1 MAKRKAK
8 IRTQPVLKPK
18 IKKGDTVVVLTGK
31 DRGKQGEVLR
41 VFPTR
46 ARALVQGVNEYDKHS
61 KPSEKDPRGG
71 IVKKEIPIALSNLM
85 VVGGD
90 GTASRVG
97 IRREANEAGKMKR
110 VRFLRKTDQ
119 DL

>member
-1 MAKRKAK
+1 MAKSKAK
-8 IRTQPVLKPK
+8 VRTQPVRKPK
-18 IKKGDTVVVLTGK
+18 IRKGDTVVVISGK

-41 VFPTR
+41 VFPGK
-46 ARALVQGVNEYDKHS
+46 ARALVQGVNEVSKHS

-97 IRREANEAGKMKR
+97 VRREANEAGKTKR
-110 VRFLRKTDQ
+110 VRFLKKTDQ
-119 DL
+119 NL